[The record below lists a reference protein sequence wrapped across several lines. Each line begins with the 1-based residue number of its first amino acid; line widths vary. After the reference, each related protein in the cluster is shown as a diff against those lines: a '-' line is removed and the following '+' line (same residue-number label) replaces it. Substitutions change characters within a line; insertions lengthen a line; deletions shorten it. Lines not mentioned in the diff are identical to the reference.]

1 MVFYS
6 LQTQLKEVLGT
17 NTQNIIEKVI
27 YLLSRVRVSTTAD
40 LFWPTC

>member
-6 LQTQLKEVLGT
+6 LQTHLKEVI
-17 NTQNIIEKVI
+17 IIEKVI